1 MAGMTLFDNKFLD
14 MVAARFEENNT
25 FFSVLL
31 NDPDMLRQ
39 TMQTIG
45 SIVYRQL
52 NAANTENKA

>member
-1 MAGMTLFDNKFLD
+1 MTLFDNKFLD